1 MRYRRRM
8 ARNPSRR
15 RALGD
20 AGLAILAREGARGLT
35 HRAVDAEAGVPAG
48 TTSNYCRSRAE
59 LIGLLVARIGERL
72 APDAEVQAALAAQ
85 VPDRARFAAH
95 VREIVARLTASR
107 DITLALLE
115 LRLEAARRPEVAET
129 LGAWMREG
137 FAGDVAFN
145 DAAGLP
151 GGPFE
156 IALLHYA
163 VDGLMLDRL
172 TASID
177 PTIDVDAAV
186 DALVARLL
194 PSD

>member
-1 MRYRRRM
+1 M
-8 ARNPSRR
+8 ARNDDRR

-35 HRAVDAEAGVPAG
+35 HRAVDAEARVPAG
-48 TTSNYCRSRAE
+48 TTSNYCRTRAD
-59 LIGLLVARIGERL
+59 LVALLVARIGERL
-72 APDAEVQAALAAQ
+72 APDAAVQAELAAR
-85 VPDRARFAAH
+85 VPDRERFAAH
-95 VREIVARLTASR
+95 IREIVTRLTGSR

-129 LGAWMREG
+129 LGAWMRDG

-145 DAAGLP
+145 EAAGLP
-151 GGPFE
+151 GGAFE

-172 TASID
+172 TTSID
-177 PTIDVDAAV
+177 PTIPVDAAV
-186 DALVARLL
+186 DALVERLL
-194 PSD
+194 PAS